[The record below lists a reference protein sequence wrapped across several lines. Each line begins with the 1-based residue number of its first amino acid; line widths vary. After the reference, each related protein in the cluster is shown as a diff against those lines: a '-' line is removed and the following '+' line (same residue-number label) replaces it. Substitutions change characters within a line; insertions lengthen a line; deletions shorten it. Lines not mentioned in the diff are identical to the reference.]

1 MQVSTKIF
9 NKQSVETFSELT
21 AQIQKKQEQVAS
33 GKELT
38 KPSDD
43 PVKAAR
49 VMVVKEQRA
58 QNDQF
63 LRNIDISYVKLSL
76 TESALEQ
83 ATNLATRAYELGIQA
98 RSDTNA
104 GSRAALA
111 IEIKGIL
118 ESIRDL
124 ANATDASGRSIFGGF
139 QVGSKPFTVDD
150 AGTTKFVGDRGAHTV
165 RISSSM
171 ELRTA
176 VDGSTVFERIS
187 SEAGGFT
194 SVFSMLDSMVTDLEA
209 GDASD
214 LPVDDLK
221 NAISHFADQRA
232 IVGSQMNKA
241 DNQRTLLEN
250 RNLILTEN
258 IGEME
263 DADLSKIV
271 TDLQNLLVNK
281 EVAQKAFSMI
291 SQLNLFD
298 MIA

>member
-104 GSRAALA
+104 GGRTALA
-111 IEIKGIL
+111 IEIKGVL
-118 ESIRDL
+118 EGMRDL

-139 QVGSKPFTVDD
+139 QVGSLPFTVDD
-150 AGTTKFVGDRGAHTV
+150 AGTTKFVGDRGTHTV

-171 ELRTA
+171 ELQTA
-176 VDGSTVFERIS
+176 VDGSTAFERVPA
-187 SEAGGFT
+187 EAGGFT
-194 SVFSMLDSMVTDLEA
+194 SVFSMLDSMVADLEA
-209 GDASD
+209 GSASD
-214 LPVDDLK
+214 LPIDDLK

-250 RNLILTEN
+250 RNLILIEN
-258 IGEME
+258 IGDME

>member
-9 NKQSVETFSELT
+9 NKQSVETFSDLT
-21 AQIQKKQEQVAS
+21 GQIQKKQEQVAS

-38 KPSDD
+38 RPSDD
-43 PVKAAR
+43 PVRAAR
-49 VMVVKEQRA
+49 VMIVKEQRA
-58 QNDQF
+58 QNDQY

-83 ATNLATRAYELGIQA
+83 AGHLATRAYELAIQA

-104 GSRAALA
+104 GSRDVLA
-111 IEIKGIL
+111 IEMRGIR
-118 ESIRDL
+118 ESIRDM
-124 ANATDASGRSIFGGF
+124 ANSTDPSGRSIFGGF
-139 QVGSKPFTVDD
+139 KIGSPPFTVDN
-150 AGTTKFVGDRGAHTV
+150 AGNTSFVGDRGAHTV
-165 RISSSM
+165 RISPTM
-171 ELRTA
+171 DLQTTI
-176 VDGSTVFERIS
+176 DGSSAFDRVP

-194 SVFSMLDSMVTDLEA
+194 SVFTMLDSMIADLEA
-209 GDASD
+209 GETQD
-214 LPVDDLK
+214 LPVDDMK
-221 NAISHFADQRA
+221 NAASHFADQRA
-232 IVGSQMNKA
+232 LIGAQMNKA
-241 DNQRTLLEN
+241 ENQRTLLEN
-250 RNLILTEN
+250 RNVILTEN

-263 DADLSKIV
+263 DADLGKIV

>member
-104 GSRAALA
+104 GGRTALA
-111 IEIKGIL
+111 IEMNGLL
-118 ESIRDL
+118 ESMRDL
-124 ANATDASGRSIFGGF
+124 ANTTDASGRSIFGGF
-139 QVGSKPFTVDD
+139 QVGSLPFTVDD
-150 AGTTKFVGDRGAHTV
+150 AGTTKFVGDRGTHTV

-176 VDGSTVFERIS
+176 VDGSTVFERVPA
-187 SEAGGFT
+187 EAGGVT

-209 GDASD
+209 GTASD
-214 LPVDDLK
+214 LPIDDLK

-258 IGEME
+258 IGDME

>member
-1 MQVSTKIF
+1 MQVSTRIF
-9 NKQSVETFSELT
+9 NKQSVETFSDLT
-21 AQIQKKQEQVAS
+21 GQIQKKQDQVAS

-104 GSRAALA
+104 GGRTALA
-111 IEIKGIL
+111 IEIKGVL
-118 ESIRDL
+118 EGMRDL

-139 QVGSKPFTVDD
+139 QVGSVPFTVDD
-150 AGTTKFVGDRGAHTV
+150 AGTTKFVGDRGIHTV

-194 SVFSMLDSMVTDLEA
+194 SVFSMLDAMVTDLEA

-214 LPVDDLK
+214 VPVDDLK

-241 DNQRTLLEN
+241 DNQRALLEN

>member
-9 NKQSVETFSELT
+9 NKQSVETFTDLT
-21 AQIQKKQEQVAS
+21 GQIQKKQEQIAS

-49 VMVVKEQRA
+49 VMVVKEQQA
-58 QNDQF
+58 QNTQY

-76 TESALEQ
+76 TENALEQ
-83 ATNLATRAYELGIQA
+83 AASLATRAYELGVQA
-98 RSDTNA
+98 RSATNA
-104 GSRAALA
+104 GGRSALA
-111 IEIKGIL
+111 VEIKGIVD
-118 ESIRDL
+118 SIRDL
-124 ANATDASGRSIFGGF
+124 ANGTDASGRSIFGGF
-139 QVGSKPFTVDD
+139 QVGSAPFTVDN
-150 AGTTKFVGDRGAHTV
+150 AGNTNFVGDRGLHLV
-165 RISSSM
+165 RISPSM

-176 VDGSTVFERIS
+176 VDGSTAFERIP
-187 SEAGGFT
+187 SEAGGFN
-194 SVFSMLDSMVTDLEA
+194 SIFSMLDSMVTDLEA
-209 GDASD
+209 GDAAD
-214 LPVDDLK
+214 LPIDDLK

-232 IVGSQMNKA
+232 IVGAQMNKA
-241 DNQRTLLEN
+241 DNQRAVLEN

>member
-9 NKQSVETFSELT
+9 NKQSVETFSDLT
-21 AQIQKKQEQVAS
+21 GQIQKKQEQVAS

-38 KPSDD
+38 RPSDD
-43 PVKAAR
+43 PVRAAR
-49 VMVVKEQRA
+49 VMIVKEQRA
-58 QNDQF
+58 QNDQY

-83 ATNLATRAYELGIQA
+83 AGNLATRAYELAIQA
-98 RSDTNA
+98 RSQTNA
-104 GSRAALA
+104 GGRSVLA
-111 IEIKGIL
+111 IEMKGIRD
-118 ESIRDL
+118 SIRDL
-124 ANATDASGRSIFGGF
+124 ANSTDPSGRSIFGGF
-139 QVGSKPFTVDD
+139 KITSPPFAVDN
-150 AGTTKFVGDRGAHTV
+150 AGKTSFVGDRGAHMV
-165 RISSSM
+165 RISPTM
-171 ELRTA
+171 ELQTA
-176 VDGSTVFERIS
+176 IDGSSAFDRVP

-194 SVFSMLDSMVTDLEA
+194 SVFSMLDSMIEDLEA
-209 GDASD
+209 GDVED
-214 LPVDDLK
+214 LPIDDMK
-221 NAISHFADQRA
+221 NAASHFADQRA
-232 IVGSQMNKA
+232 LVGAQMNKA
-241 DNQRTLLEN
+241 QNQRTLLEN

-263 DADLSKIV
+263 DADLGKIV

>member
-194 SVFSMLDSMVTDLEA
+194 SVFSMLDSMITDLEA

>member
-9 NKQSVETFSELT
+9 NKQSVETFSDLT
-21 AQIQKKQEQVAS
+21 GQIQKKQEQVAS

-38 KPSDD
+38 RPSDD
-43 PVKAAR
+43 PVRAAR
-49 VMVVKEQRA
+49 VMIVKEQRA
-58 QNDQF
+58 QNDQY

-83 ATNLATRAYELGIQA
+83 AGNLATRAYELAIQA
-98 RSDTNA
+98 RSQTNA
-104 GSRAALA
+104 GGRSVLA
-111 IEIKGIL
+111 IEMKGIRD
-118 ESIRDL
+118 SIRDL
-124 ANATDASGRSIFGGF
+124 ANSTDPSGRSIFGGF
-139 QVGSKPFTVDD
+139 KITSPPFAVDN
-150 AGTTKFVGDRGAHTV
+150 AGKTSFVGDRGAHMV
-165 RISSSM
+165 RISPTM
-171 ELRTA
+171 ELQTA
-176 VDGSTVFERIS
+176 IDGSSAFDRVP

-194 SVFSMLDSMVTDLEA
+194 SVFSMLDLMIEDLEA
-209 GDASD
+209 GDVED
-214 LPVDDLK
+214 LPIDDMK
-221 NAISHFADQRA
+221 NAASHFADQRA
-232 IVGSQMNKA
+232 LVGAQMNKA
-241 DNQRTLLEN
+241 QNQRTLLEN

-263 DADLSKIV
+263 DADLGKIV